1 MAHAYPMTP
10 GLYSKPCI
18 TNAAHTSLWKHGWDS
33 LKTSLREDKAFPQGD
48 ETIEPMR
55 ANVCVCVCVTGRTVS
70 ERICVCVAGH
80 AVAEMVCACGEHG
93 EQASRIIGGD
103 IHI

>member
-55 ANVCVCVCVTGRTVS
+55 HNVCLLLSWSCVCVLYVCVCVCV
-70 ERICVCVAGH
+70 CVCVRSDQGQ
-80 AVAEMVCACGEHG
+80 VTGLRFGLLCF
-93 EQASRIIGGD
+93 
-103 IHI
+103 

>member
-1 MAHAYPMTP
+1 M
-10 GLYSKPCI
+10 
-18 TNAAHTSLWKHGWDS
+18 
-33 LKTSLREDKAFPQGD
+33 
-48 ETIEPMR
+48 
-55 ANVCVCVCVTGRTVS
+55 CVTGRTVS

-93 EQASRIIGGD
+93 EQASCIIGGD